1 MFISGEIKMLV
12 TVIMPIY
19 KVEEY
24 YLRNSIE
31 SILVQTYKKLEI
43 ILVDDGSPDNCGAVC
58 DEYASRDERIKVYH
72 LPNGGVSVA
81 RNYGLDH
88 CHGDYIMFVDSDD
101 YIANDYIQHLYELL
115 QKNNVDCVCSK
126 CRYVTSVDL
135 SFKKQLVNKYIR
147 LTKIE
152 ALEEL
157 FYLNRVNESL
167 EISAVWAT
175 LYKRQVLENI
185 RFEPNVIM
193 AEDFL
198 FKYRIFQ
205 NISELLVCNYDGYF
219 YLQRRTSVMHSGFN
233 KKKLN
238 ILNCLQKYISK
249 IDSLL
254 KIGFISRSVNI
265 AFSILM
271 IIPMTEEFKSERE
284 MVIMFIK
291 KYRWAVLVQSKAK
304 LKVKGACFLS
314 IFGFKLT
321 QYMFMYLK
329 SNLGGK

>member
-1 MFISGEIKMLV
+1 MLV
-12 TVIMPIY
+12 TVIIPVY

-31 SILVQTYKKLEI
+31 SILVQTYKDLEI

-58 DEYASRDERIKVYH
+58 DEYAIRDERIKVYH

-81 RNYGLDH
+81 RNYGLNH

-126 CRYVTSVDL
+126 LRYVTSISL
-135 SFKKQLVNKYIR
+135 SLNKQFIDKCFH
-147 LTKIE
+147 LTRSE
-152 ALEEL
+152 ALDEL
-157 FYLNRVNESL
+157 FYLNRANEGL
-167 EISAVWAT
+167 EIGAVWAT
-175 LYKRQVLENI
+175 LYKRQVLDNI
-185 RFEPNVIM
+185 EFEPNVIM

-198 FKYRIFQ
+198 FKYRTFQ
-205 NISELLVCNYDGYF
+205 NINELLVCDYDGYF
-219 YLQRRTSVMHSGFN
+219 YLQRSTSVMHSGFN

-238 ILNCLQKYISK
+238 ILSILQKYISK
-249 IDSLL
+249 IDQNK

-291 KYRWAVLVQSKAK
+291 KYRWTVLVKSKAK

-314 IFGFKLT
+314 IFGFKFT
-321 QYMFMYLK
+321 QYVFMYLRK
-329 SNLGGK
+329 

>member
-1 MFISGEIKMLV
+1 MLV
-12 TVIMPIY
+12 TVIIPVY

-31 SILVQTYKKLEI
+31 SILVQTYKDLEI

-58 DEYASRDERIKVYH
+58 DEYAIRDERIKVYH

-81 RNYGLDH
+81 RNYGLNH

-126 CRYVTSVDL
+126 CRYVTSISL
-135 SFKKQLVNKYIR
+135 SLNKQFIDKCFH
-147 LTKIE
+147 LTRSE
-152 ALEEL
+152 ALDEL
-157 FYLNRVNESL
+157 FYLNRVNEGL
-167 EISAVWAT
+167 EIGAVWAT
-175 LYKRQVLENI
+175 LYKRQVLDNI
-185 RFEPNVIM
+185 EFEPNVIM

-198 FKYRIFQ
+198 FKYRTFQ
-205 NISELLVCNYDGYF
+205 NINELLVCDYDGYF
-219 YLQRRTSVMHSGFN
+219 YLQRSTSVMHSGFN

-238 ILNCLQKYISK
+238 ILSILQKYISK
-249 IDSLL
+249 IDQNK

-291 KYRWAVLVQSKAK
+291 KYRWTVLVKSKAK

-314 IFGFKLT
+314 IFGFKFT
-321 QYMFMYLK
+321 QYVFMYLRK
-329 SNLGGK
+329 